1 MKAFLAIVIAILFL
15 SACASGPV
23 ATSQASDV
31 PSSRILT
38 KRWLSPSSG
47 TGTLIVK
54 RDSGF
59 TGAICPVRVHVD
71 NTAVSDLMPSE
82 KIELFLPVGDR
93 VVRATTTGLCREGES
108 EIKIAISSKMKR
120 VLRIVTGESEGIKL
134 QSTTF

>member
-1 MKAFLAIVIAILFL
+1 MIAILFL

-23 ATSQASDV
+23 ATSQAGDV

-38 KRWLSPSSG
+38 KRWLSPYPG

-59 TGAICPVRVHVD
+59 IGAICAVRVHVGD
-71 NTAVSDLMPSE
+71 TAVADLMPSE

-93 VVRATTTGLCREGES
+93 VVRAATTGFCRDGES
-108 EIKIAISSKMKR
+108 EIKIAISARTKR